1 MDKVHSGEAIFRC
14 VGGVHFIMFGSGF
27 SAFAVNNLRKEKS

>member
-1 MDKVHSGEAIFRC
+1 MKFILAKLFFRC